1 VSGAGAGTTVRG
13 RVAAVLPRGLFAVRT
28 AEGELVAGLGREAA
42 HVVRVKPG
50 DVVDVRL
57 SPRDPTR
64 GRIVALAKDAPAG
77 SGSGAGE

>member
-1 VSGAGAGTTVRG
+1 VSGAGPGTTVRG
-13 RVAAVLPRGLFAVRT
+13 RVTAVLPRGLFAVRT

-64 GRIVALAKDAPAG
+64 GRIVGLAPRQG
-77 SGSGAGE
+77 SGPAAAGE

>member
-1 VSGAGAGTTVRG
+1 MTATGAGTVVRG

-28 AEGELVAGLGREAA
+28 DRGELVAGLGREAV

-50 DVVDVRL
+50 DAVDVRL

-64 GRIVALAKDAPAG
+64 GRIVGLA
-77 SGSGAGE
+77 EERR